1 MVRDPDS
8 AGDGQA
14 YSGTHHLR
22 AVLQTGT
29 EQVATVLPLD
39 GEVEVTKK
47 EMEVLAL
54 IERILE
60 WGGPHGSPLQSDTT
74 EMLMQRA
81 IWVMKETYEI
91 KSR

>member
-1 MVRDPDS
+1 M
-8 AGDGQA
+8 AA
-14 YSGTHHLR
+14 
-22 AVLQTGT
+22 
-29 EQVATVLPLD
+29 VLPLD

-60 WGGPHGSPLQSDTT
+60 WGGPYGNPLQRDTT

-81 IWVMKETYEI
+81 IWIMKETYEI